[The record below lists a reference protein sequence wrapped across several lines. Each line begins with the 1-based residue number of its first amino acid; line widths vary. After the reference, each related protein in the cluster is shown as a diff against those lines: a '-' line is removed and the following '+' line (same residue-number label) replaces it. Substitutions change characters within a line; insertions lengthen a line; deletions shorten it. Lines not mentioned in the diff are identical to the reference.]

1 MPFPVSN
8 LLTECSKALRD
19 EVGFEFDPETE
30 LLPLLNLSVADIVW
44 KDPLASVFN
53 TPFTAAMQ
61 ALQVLPGDAVALV
74 DVRFDLG
81 TTGRP
86 QSAITNVQRDN
97 LDAADPLWE
106 TQHCGDPGVPAV
118 VTHFTND
125 ERDPRRFYL
134 WPAPS
139 ATNWQVQLVYSQV
152 PDDVTISDDYP
163 LPAMYL
169 GASKLFI
176 LARALA
182 IRDDVALK
190 YKELLGYY
198 QQEYDK
204 LVLSTEVAIKKQ
216 VPRGKVN

>member
-1 MPFPVSN
+1 M
-8 LLTECSKALRD
+8 
-19 EVGFEFDPETE
+19 
-30 LLPLLNLSVADIVW
+30 
-44 KDPLASVFN
+44 
-53 TPFTAAMQ
+53 
-61 ALQVLPGDAVALV
+61 
-74 DVRFDLG
+74 
-81 TTGRP
+81 
-86 QSAITNVQRDN
+86 
-97 LDAADPLWE
+97 
-106 TQHCGDPGVPAV
+106 

-134 WPAPS
+134 WPAPAAS
-139 ATNWQVQLVYSQV
+139 NWQVQLVYSQV
-152 PDDVTISDDYP
+152 PDDVLISDDYP

-182 IRDDVALK
+182 IRDEVAMK
-190 YKELLGYY
+190 YKDLLGYY